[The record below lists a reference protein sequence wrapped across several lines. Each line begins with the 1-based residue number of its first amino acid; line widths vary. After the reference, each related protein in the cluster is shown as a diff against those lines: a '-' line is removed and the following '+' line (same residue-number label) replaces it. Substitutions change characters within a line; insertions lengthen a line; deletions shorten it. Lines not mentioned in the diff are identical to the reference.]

1 MAKQLTDVQVVE
13 IRDKHLWLRQVR
25 DGAPESERDTDG
37 EIDAQVAEEF
47 GISRT
52 HVASLV
58 EGRSRPAA
66 GGPIDHRRVQIQ
78 HLYAE
83 ESKVLDAAEA
93 ARRRRLRIRG
103 IDPDPKAIRYVQ
115 RVTVLDAHGRD
126 TNLST
131 VLEPGQSLRVDLVA
145 EGGRP

>member
-1 MAKQLTDVQVVE
+1 MAKQLTDTRVVE
-13 IRDKHLWLRQVR
+13 IREKHQWLRDIR
-25 DGAPESERDTDG
+25 DTEPGAERSTDG
-37 EIDAQVAEEF
+37 ELDSRVAEEF

-78 HLYAE
+78 HMHAE
-83 ESKVLDAAEA
+83 EVGVLGVDEA
-93 ARRRRLRIRG
+93 ARRRRLRLKG

-115 RVTVLDAHGRD
+115 RVTVLDAQGRD
-126 TNLST
+126 TNMAVTLD
-131 VLEPGQSLRVDLVA
+131 PGQSIRVELVA